1 MELGNLL
8 FGNSRG
14 EYEFPDRDIVDSDE
28 WIALRNIL
36 GIDSDGVANKDNPH
50 ANKRG
55 GYDDGEI
62 CVNPYYWGEDGEEAD
77 EPNFLDRRIGLEIRW
92 YKYPFRDSYMN
103 WQMDAPALRHYF
115 GGLAIYLA
123 AKKEKDAWTKR
134 VEELRAR
141 IDRIHRALT
150 K

>member
-28 WIALRNIL
+28 WLALRNVL
-36 GIDSDGVANKDNPH
+36 GIDSYGCANKDNPH
-50 ANKRG
+50 ENERG

-62 CVNPYYWGEDGEEAD
+62 CINPYYWGEDEEEAD
-77 EPNFLDRRIGLEIRW
+77 KPNFLDRRIGLEISW

-103 WQMDAPALRHYF
+103 WQMDAQAFRHYF

-134 VEELRAR
+134 AEKLKAEMER
-141 IDRIHRALT
+141 ISRSST